1 MTIKAATTRTH
12 SHWNLTFPCGF
23 LQLFEEAKMKWLL
36 IALACIQLSECIVR
50 VKLFK
55 GKSVRDVL
63 AERGLL
69 EEFLKEHKDNLYSRF
84 RGASKGQSF
93 ASTDSLVN
101 YLDLSYYATI
111 SIGTPPQSFIVIF
124 DTGSSNLWVPSNY
137 CYSYACKDHT
147 KFIPQD
153 SSTFQMGEKS
163 VSIRYDTGSMTGILG
178 YDTVRVGN
186 IDITHQEFGL
196 SITEP
201 GNFLYYAKFDGILG
215 LGYPNYAVS
224 GATTVF
230 DNMMSENL
238 VERPLFSFYLT
249 RENGQSGS
257 EVVFGGVDP
266 NHFTGQINWVPVT
279 VQGYWQIQLDGV
291 KLNGQM
297 VACQSG
303 CQAIVDTG
311 TSLIVGS
318 AAPIQKILHAI
329 GAGPENDA
337 WYYVYCNSVSSMPDV
352 TFVINGIDY
361 PIPSSAYVLK
371 KTYKGKNYCVSG
383 FEKMNDDLWILGDV
397 FIGVYYSIFDRGGN
411 QMGFAKAV

>member
-1 MTIKAATTRTH
+1 
-12 SHWNLTFPCGF
+12 
-23 LQLFEEAKMKWLL
+23 MKWLL
-36 IALACIQLSECIVR
+36 IALACIQLSECLVR

-84 RGASKGQSF
+84 RGASKGDSL

-101 YLDLSYYATI
+101 YLDLAYTGTI
-111 SIGTPPQSFIVIF
+111 SVGTPPQSFVVVF
-124 DTGSSNLWVPSNY
+124 DTGSSNLWVPSDY
-137 CYSYACKDHT
+137 CSSYACKDHV
-147 KFIPQD
+147 KFNPQD
-153 SSTFQMGEKS
+153 SSTFQMGNKYI
-163 VSIRYDTGSMTGILG
+163 SIRYDTGSMTGVLG

-230 DNMMSENL
+230 DNMMSEHL
-238 VERPLFSFYLT
+238 VEQPLFAFYLT
-249 RENGQSGS
+249 RENGQTGS

-266 NHFTGQINWVPVT
+266 NHYTGQINWVPVT
-279 VQGYWQIQLDGV
+279 LQGYWQIRLDGV

-311 TSLIVGS
+311 TSLIVGPT
-318 AAPIQKILHAI
+318 APIQKILHAI
-329 GAGPENDA
+329 GAGSFNGG
-337 WYYVYCNSVSSMPDV
+337 WYYVDCNSMSSMPDV

-361 PIPSSAYVLK
+361 PVPSSAYVLK
-371 KTYKGKNYCVSG
+371 KTYNGKQLCMSG
-383 FEKMNDDLWILGDV
+383 FENMYDDLWILGDV
-397 FIGVYYSIFDRGGN
+397 FIGVYYSIFDRGNN
-411 QMGFAKAV
+411 QMGFAKAA